1 MIKIINAHAI
11 FTENAICLSKR
22 TGWVI
27 EKDLNPQPDDLYVVF
42 GAHEIAHKLIQLE
55 TTFQEAKPLKF
66 IIMNS
71 EQEQSQFLKNKY
83 YLELMK
89 KNVVINFTADTF
101 LEKYGIRSLAT
112 YAFEFINFERGF
124 CSPTTEG
131 QRPYDYTF
139 IGSYTER
146 REQIINELKEKYPDK
161 TFFIDFEWKHK
172 EIETLTK
179 ILHQSKC
186 VLNIPYY
193 ENSSLETHRINKALS
208 CGCDVISFTKP
219 HEDYLNYVTFKED
232 VSSLDLLIP
241 NGVSKGV
248 ALIKLNEKYLPKV
261 VWIIEQIYKMKCKD
275 GALEGF

>member
-42 GAHEIAHKLIQLE
+42 GAHEIAHQLIQME
-55 TTFQEAKPLKF
+55 TTFPNLSGVQEAKPLKF

-89 KNVVINFTADTF
+89 KNVVINFTEDTF

-112 YAFEFINFERGF
+112 YAFESINFEMQLDRV
-124 CSPTTEG
+124 
-131 QRPYDYTF
+131 YDYTF
-139 IGSYTER
+139 IGSYTEK

-208 CGCDVISFTKP
+208 CGCDVISFTKS
-219 HEDYLNYVTFKED
+219 HEDYLNHVHFINHLEYTPKDNTNFM
-232 VSSLDLLIP
+232 
-241 NGVSKGV
+241 
-248 ALIKLNEKYLPKV
+248 IKLNEKYLPKV
-261 VWIIEQIYKMKCKD
+261 VWIVEQIYKMKCIPFESKP
-275 GALEGF
+275 